1 MRVRRCVMKCN
12 FVPLL
17 IWTWAHLCLHHI
29 WLVLF
34 WKTVL
39 RFIYFFQPDVRRSL
53 KDLAGG
59 RPVVINTVSGTTIK
73 QRASVKIDFKLSAT
87 SPDPIFCPAKALTIL
102 VALNWSMAEW
112 ELNSPLQ
119 DFTAWVVRCH
129 EITTPGFSWPGLFS
143 VGVNT
148 AITR

>member
-1 MRVRRCVMKCN
+1 MKCN

-39 RFIYFFQPDVRRSL
+39 RFLFFQPDVRRSL
-53 KDLAGG
+53 KNVYSSQSTANGY
-59 RPVVINTVSGTTIK
+59 K
-73 QRASVKIDFKLSAT
+73 CSVRDNNKTKSLGKNRLKFKLSAM

-102 VALNWSMAEW
+102 VALDWSMAEW
-112 ELNSPLQ
+112 KLNSPLQ